1 MSGPSGQAG
10 PALMLDTAQSVA
22 TPEGVDLS
30 LVPAGAVPRATAFLI
45 DLLLRLVL
53 LGAIAT
59 ALAALGSFGMGLLL
73 LIAFLVEW
81 FYPVAFEVLGQG
93 ATPGKRSVGLRV
105 VESDGRPV
113 GFAAS
118 VIRNLLRTADFLP
131 FLFGFGLLFMLFH
144 PRFQRLGD
152 LAAGTLV
159 IWAPDAL
166 ASPTLPAAA
175 PQAPP
180 HKLRLAEQKALI
192 AFAERSTRL
201 SPARQEELAD
211 ILEPLTQARGAAGVE
226 RLRGIARWL
235 AGER

>member
-1 MSGPSGQAG
+1 
-10 PALMLDTAQSVA
+10 MLDTSQSVA

-30 LVPAGAVPRATAFLI
+30 LVPAGAVPRATAFVI
-45 DLLLRLVL
+45 DLLLRGVL
-53 LGAIAT
+53 LGAIALVLGMLGRFGT
-59 ALAALGSFGMGLLL
+59 GLAMLV
-73 LIAFLVEW
+73 AFLLEW

-105 VESDGRPV
+105 VEADGRPV
-113 GFAAS
+113 GVAGS

-159 IWAPDAL
+159 VWAPEELSAP
-166 ASPTLPAAA
+166 ALPAAT
-175 PQAPP
+175 PQAPAG
-180 HKLRLAEQKALI
+180 KLRLAEQKALI
-192 AFAERSTRL
+192 AYAERSVRL
-201 SPARQEELAD
+201 SPSRQEELAD
-211 ILEPLTQARGAAGVE
+211 ILEPLTHARGAEGVR

-235 AGER
+235 AGDR